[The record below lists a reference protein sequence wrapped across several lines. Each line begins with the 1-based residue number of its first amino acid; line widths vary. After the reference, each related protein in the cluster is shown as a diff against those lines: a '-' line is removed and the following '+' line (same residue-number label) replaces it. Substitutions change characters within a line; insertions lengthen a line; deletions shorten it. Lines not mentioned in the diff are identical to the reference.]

1 MNKMKSKLLFYSFFL
16 LLFTLLYVPSS
27 FSANPTFKFIL
38 TNDHWDSHMVFEV
51 DMIMQSTDT
60 GSIQLATFG
69 MGLTINNSALNGGT
83 LTATWV
89 PGSSELTNTS
99 QIPTS
104 LLTSTTSGTGDNA
117 LRVIRI
123 VGKVPP
129 GVGNGSMISILA
141 PGTKIGRLR
150 LTNTVDFVIAGA
162 NSIDT
167 AAQTVYPKAINAYV
181 GALNVNIT
189 TSGTYLKILT
199 SPLLPVELT
208 SFVSNVSGREVN
220 LTWETKTEV
229 NARQFEIERSL
240 VSAKDVTVTW
250 ASVGNLPAAG
260 TSTTTRKYSYTEKN
274 LQAGK
279 YQYRIKMIDNDGSF
293 KYSPIVESDIT
304 LPKNFELSQNYPNPF
319 NPSTKINYNLPFDSR
334 VSIDVYN
341 INGERIGQIINEEQ
355 SAGYYTAN
363 FSSSALGRSIASGVY
378 IYKLN
383 AVDKATGNAFTS
395 IKKMML
401 LK

>member
-1 MNKMKSKLLFYSFFL
+1 VKSKILFSILFIA
-16 LLFTLLYVPSS
+16 LFTLLYVPASY
-27 FSANPTFKFIL
+27 SANPTFNFVM
-38 TNDHWDSHMVFEV
+38 TNDVWDNHMVFEV
-51 DMIMQSTDT
+51 DLYIQSTDVAP
-60 GSIQLATFG
+60 IELASFG

-89 PGSSELTNTS
+89 PGSSQLTNTA

-117 LRVIRI
+117 LRIIRI

-129 GVGNGSMISILA
+129 GAGNGSMLSNVA

-150 LTNTVDFVIAGA
+150 LTNTVDFVIVGA
-162 NSIDT
+162 NRIDT
-167 AAQTVYPKAINAYV
+167 AAQTVYPKAITAYV
-181 GALNVNIT
+181 GGLNVNIT
-189 TSGTYLKILT
+189 SSGTYIKNLS

-208 SFVSNVSGREVN
+208 AFVSNVTGRNVN
-220 LTWETKTEV
+220 LTWETKTES
-229 NARQFEIERSL
+229 NSDRYEIERTIVNPNDATL
-240 VSAKDVTVTW
+240 TW
-250 ASVGNLPAAG
+250 ANIGMIKAAG
-260 TSTTTRKYSYTEKN
+260 NSTSPKKYSYTEKN

-279 YQYRIKMIDNDGSF
+279 YQYRLKMIDVGGSY
-293 KYSPIVESDIT
+293 KYSSIIESEIN

-319 NPSTKINYNLPFDSR
+319 NPSTRINYSLPFDSK
-334 VSIDVYN
+334 VTIDVYN
-341 INGERIGQIINEEQ
+341 IAGERMGQIVNEEQ

-363 FSSSALGRSIASGVY
+363 FSSSALNRNIASGVY

-383 AVDKATGNAFTS
+383 AVDKTTGNAFTS